1 MLKVL
6 LFAWGSIL
14 FSSISFGQNWH
25 PLGQPSY
32 RYYTVHIS
40 DTSAKKNL
48 SATYRNDSIKNDKD
62 STYFYLN
69 YDWSSVLHR
78 PSGKAFFIW
87 GRVFPSRLSLNKS
100 NGDFR
105 ILQNNWLLFKN
116 SAKVH
121 ERWKANELGDSIEL
135 LEQRRDTI
143 LGEPDSIKVYGCP
156 FGSLSLS
163 KKYGIVGLFNDS
175 LGYTYDLAG
184 LQGVIGEQR
193 SFKDYFPYQAGD
205 SMDIHHVEGAFFD
218 WTHSYYRRIIDKVI
232 YTDTSVITIGRI
244 TKGVIEEVDHLTPSR
259 KYKVMDPEEST
270 IVYDSALW
278 SNLTFFYGSGG
289 RPFHYYHLPYDA
301 KVYDVDTMQ
310 TPYGFGITALIGTSE
325 DLKSYEL
332 IKGYGLIKYDG
343 IQRLGELYE
352 EGVREE
358 MVGGIIGG
366 KPYGSFYH
374 DSIFTVSIPEKAK
387 KNVRYRFLV
396 TNGVVIDWTSSPFA
410 LVESSFHLS
419 IFDLNGREVMAT
431 SGIAFA
437 GSSSNGEVLIR
448 PKTDITLENL
458 NPGVYIGKVSIDSK
472 TATGRL
478 LIAPKP

>member
-32 RYYTVHIS
+32 RYYTIEIS
-40 DTSAKKNL
+40 DTIAPRNL
-48 SATYRNDSIKNDKD
+48 SATYRNDSVKIDND
-62 STYFYLN
+62 SFYYYLN
-69 YDWSSVLHR
+69 ANR
-78 PSGKAFFIW
+78 PS
-87 GRVFPSRLSLNKS
+87 PSGLHAWRYFGPGHSMFLDRLSLNKS

-105 ILQNNWLLFKN
+105 ILQKDWFLFKN

-121 ERWKANELGDSIEL
+121 EKWKANELGDSIEL
-135 LEQRRDTI
+135 IEQRWDTI
-143 LGEPDSIKVYGCP
+143 LGKSDSIRVYEGP

-163 KKYGIVGLFNDS
+163 KKYGIVSLTNDTIGFAYS
-175 LGYTYDLAG
+175 LVG
-184 LQGVIGEQR
+184 LQGVLGEQR
-193 SFKDYFPYQAGD
+193 SFRDYFPFQAGD
-205 SMDIHHVEGAFFD
+205 SMDMHHIEGAFFD

-232 YTDTSVITIGRI
+232 YTDTSVITMGRI
-244 TKGVIEEVDHLTPSR
+244 TKGIIQEINTSTPR
-259 KYKVMDPEEST
+259 VGYRLMDPEEST
-270 IVYDSALW
+270 IVYDSAVW
-278 SNLTFFYGSGG
+278 SNITFFYGSIGQTFNNG
-289 RPFHYYHLPYDA
+289 EIYLA
-301 KVYDVDTMQ
+301 DTAQ
-310 TPYGFGITALIGTSE
+310 TRYGFGIKIEIDSDE
-325 DLKSYEL
+325 DYDSYEL
-332 IKGYGLIKYDG
+332 VKGYGLIKYDG
-343 IQRLGELYE
+343 LQRLGQIYL
-352 EGVREE
+352 EGISEE